1 MADDM
6 SFIPP
11 GYEEYYGRSWVPA
24 VPSHMPGYFETT
36 PQDGP
41 GNQVFPV
48 SLPEPYQLDIAGYA
62 SALVP
67 RSEGGIG
74 PLMSQ
79 VPSGLSGNAQN
90 SAQYRNLRAARWTD
104 NLDPHAQ

>member
-1 MADDM
+1 MADDV
-6 SFIPP
+6 SFIQP

-24 VPSHMPGYFETT
+24 VPSHMPGYFEST

-48 SLPEPYQLDIAGYA
+48 SLPEPYQLDVAGYA

-67 RSEGGIG
+67 RSEMSGGLI
-74 PLMSQ
+74 SQ
-79 VPSGLSGNAQN
+79 LPGGMSGNGD
-90 SAQYRNLRAARWTD
+90 STPYRNLRAARWTD
-104 NLDPHAQ
+104 NLSHGQ